1 MSGSIR
7 MEGARHR
14 KSPARTPDAPAFL
27 SPFFFTMKLAPMK
40 KLEESASTSPLML
53 SADIPSTQLPPAAE
67 VDASVAISAGR
78 PHQAPETLPSCGAAR
93 SR

>member
-1 MSGSIR
+1 
-7 MEGARHR
+7 
-14 KSPARTPDAPAFL
+14 
-27 SPFFFTMKLAPMK
+27 
-40 KLEESASTSPLML
+40 LML

-93 SR
+93 SC